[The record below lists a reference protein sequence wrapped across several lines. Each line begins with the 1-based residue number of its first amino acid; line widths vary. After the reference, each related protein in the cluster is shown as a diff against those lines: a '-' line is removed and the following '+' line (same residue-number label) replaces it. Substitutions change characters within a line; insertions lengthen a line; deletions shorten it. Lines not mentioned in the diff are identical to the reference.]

1 VFFHCLPTTIN
12 GLLFAAP
19 IPIRVS
25 AFEKRLSETI
35 SPDHARQVIARNF
48 ERGYPETNRNVGG
61 AANTERQ
68 ERIGQDPVDA
78 ELVGMLMA
86 RSAAVLL
93 VACAN
98 VASLLVSRA
107 RVRSREIGLRLAI
120 GADVS
125 G

>member
-1 VFFHCLPTTIN
+1 
-12 GLLFAAP
+12 
-19 IPIRVS
+19 
-25 AFEKRLSETI
+25 
-35 SPDHARQVIARNF
+35 
-48 ERGYPETNRNVGG
+48 
-61 AANTERQ
+61 
-68 ERIGQDPVDA
+68 VDA